1 VALVSGRSIEQLDQL
16 FAPLRHMVAGLHGLE
31 RRGPGGKIKQVDGAT
46 AGLDRVRASF
56 TQFTDAHP
64 QAIMEDKGLSVAL
77 HYRRSP
83 DLAAKARALADQLA
97 ADAVANC
104 DDGLMLQHGKMVVEF
119 RPRRPHKGDVV
130 DDFMAVP
137 PFTGRV
143 PVFIGDDIT
152 DEDGFA
158 AVNRLSG
165 HSIRV
170 GPPQTSAA
178 DWRIGGVAELRDWL
192 GGLIAP

>member
-1 VALVSGRSIEQLDQL
+1 
-16 FAPLRHMVAGLHGLE
+16 
-31 RRGPGGKIKQVDGAT
+31 
-46 AGLDRVRASF
+46 
-56 TQFTDAHP
+56 
-64 QAIMEDKGLSVAL
+64 
-77 HYRRSP
+77 
-83 DLAAKARALADQLA
+83 
-97 ADAVANC
+97 
-104 DDGLMLQHGKMVVEF
+104 MVVEF
-119 RPRRPHKGDVV
+119 RPRGPHKGDVV